1 MLKTV
6 SSSSG
11 GNSGFPFTLGNTIIT
26 SQSTTTTLSNL
37 TLNNVIINGTTEN
50 NVSFSNV
57 NVLSGN
63 IANVTISNATVV
75 NANITSVAT
84 TFPNSFL
91 ANSFTTLGNST
102 LTLGNSTS
110 SVGNLTLG
118 NANITSVASTFPNSY
133 LANSTATLGNTT
145 ITLGSTTSTVGNL
158 TLANVTITGGT
169 ISDNTVTANSF
180 VGTGNILSSSNIGV
194 FSYGNLSYSDTGIV
208 ASYASSVNSYVQI
221 VAQNLS
227 NANQASTDFTV
238 VNDTGTAYGDFGITS
253 STYSGTGRFYN
264 SNVVYAY
271 SGNADLVIGTITNN
285 AVHFVGNNS
294 TTDAMTL
301 NGNNTITINAVGATF
316 PNSYLSNSTAT
327 LGNATITL
335 GSTTSNVGNLTLSNV
350 TITSGNVTINAGTQ
364 NVQTI
369 NHTATTNANA
379 TMSTASIPLVPQ
391 GYMLFDLNGTVV
403 KIPYYA
409 V

>member
-6 SSSSG
+6 TQIAAS
-11 GNSGFPFTLGNTIIT
+11 
-26 SQSTTTTLSNL
+26 
-37 TLNNVIINGTTEN
+37 NGTVTLVQGN
-50 NVSFSNV
+50 GTV
-57 NVLSGN
+57 NGITLTG
-63 IANVTISNATVV
+63 NVT
-75 NANITSVAT
+75 TS
-84 TFPNSFL
+84 
-91 ANSFTTLGNST
+91 
-102 LTLGNSTS
+102 
-110 SVGNLTLG
+110 GNLTLG
-118 NANITSVASTFPNSY
+118 GTLSGVTNAQLQNS
-133 LANSTATLGNTT
+133 AVTIGNTT
-145 ITLGSTTSTVGNL
+145 ISLGSTATTIGNL
-158 TLANVTITGGT
+158 TLGNVTITGGT

-194 FSYGNLSYSDTGIV
+194 FSYGNLSYSDTGVV

-227 NANQASTDFTV
+227 NANQASTDFTI

-271 SGNADLVIGTITNN
+271 SGNVDLVIGTITNN

-301 NGNNTITINAVGATF
+301 NGNNTITINALGATF

-335 GSTTSNVGNLTLSNV
+335 GSTTSSVGNLTLSNV

-403 KIPYYA
+403 KVPYYA
-409 V
+409 Q

>member
-6 SSSSG
+6 TQIAAS
-11 GNSGFPFTLGNTIIT
+11 
-26 SQSTTTTLSNL
+26 
-37 TLNNVIINGTTEN
+37 NGTVTLVQGN
-50 NVSFSNV
+50 GTV
-57 NVLSGN
+57 NGITLTG
-63 IANVTISNATVV
+63 NVT
-75 NANITSVAT
+75 TS
-84 TFPNSFL
+84 
-91 ANSFTTLGNST
+91 
-102 LTLGNSTS
+102 
-110 SVGNLTLG
+110 GNLTLG
-118 NANITSVASTFPNSY
+118 GTLSGVTNAQLQNS
-133 LANSTATLGNTT
+133 AVTIGNTT
-145 ITLGSTTSTVGNL
+145 ISLGSTATTIGNL
-158 TLANVTITGGT
+158 TLGNVTITGGT

-194 FSYGNLSYSDTGIV
+194 FSYGNLSYSDTGVV

-227 NANQASTDFTV
+227 NANQASTDFTI

-271 SGNADLVIGTITNN
+271 SGNVDLVIGTITNN
-285 AVHFVGNNS
+285 AVHFVGNNA

-301 NGNNTITINAVGATF
+301 NGNNTITINALGATF

-335 GSTTSNVGNLTLSNV
+335 GSTTSSVGNLTLSNV

-403 KIPYYA
+403 KVPYYA
-409 V
+409 Q

>member
-6 SSSSG
+6 AV
-11 GNSGFPFTLGNTIIT
+11 IT
-26 SQSTTTTLSNL
+26 GTVT
-37 TLNNVIINGTTEN
+37 NGTVTQVQGN
-50 NVSFSNV
+50 GTV
-57 NVLSGN
+57 NGITLTG
-63 IANVTISNATVV
+63 NVT
-75 NANITSVAT
+75 TS
-84 TFPNSFL
+84 
-91 ANSFTTLGNST
+91 
-102 LTLGNSTS
+102 
-110 SVGNLTLG
+110 GNLTLG
-118 NANITSVASTFPNSY
+118 GTLSGVTNAQLQNS
-133 LANSTATLGNTT
+133 AVTIGNTT
-145 ITLGSTTSTVGNL
+145 ISLGSTATTIGNL
-158 TLANVTITGGT
+158 TLGNVTITGGT

-194 FSYGNLSYSDTGIV
+194 FSYGNLSYSDTGVV

-227 NANQASTDFTV
+227 NANQASTDFTI

-271 SGNADLVIGTITNN
+271 SGNVDLVIGTITNN
-285 AVHFVGNNS
+285 AVHFVGNNA

-301 NGNNTITINAVGATF
+301 NGNNTITINALGATF
-316 PNSYLSNSTAT
+316 PNSYLSNSAAT

-335 GSTTSNVGNLTLSNV
+335 GSTTSSVGNLTLSNV

-403 KIPYYA
+403 KVPYYA
-409 V
+409 Q

>member
-6 SSSSG
+6 AV
-11 GNSGFPFTLGNTIIT
+11 IT
-26 SQSTTTTLSNL
+26 GTVT
-37 TLNNVIINGTTEN
+37 NGTVTQVQGN
-50 NVSFSNV
+50 GTV
-57 NVLSGN
+57 NGITLTG
-63 IANVTISNATVV
+63 NVT
-75 NANITSVAT
+75 TS
-84 TFPNSFL
+84 
-91 ANSFTTLGNST
+91 
-102 LTLGNSTS
+102 
-110 SVGNLTLG
+110 GNLTLG
-118 NANITSVASTFPNSY
+118 GTLSGVTNAQLQNS
-133 LANSTATLGNTT
+133 AVTIGNTT
-145 ITLGSTTSTVGNL
+145 ISLGSTATTIGNL
-158 TLANVTITGGT
+158 TLGNVTITGGT
-169 ISDNTVTANSF
+169 ISDNTVTANYF
-180 VGTGNILSSSNIGV
+180 VGTGNILSNSNIGV
-194 FSYGNLSYSDTGIV
+194 FSYGNLSYSDTGVV

-227 NANQASTDFTV
+227 NANQASTDFTI

-271 SGNADLVIGTITNN
+271 SGNVDLVIGTITNN
-285 AVHFVGNNS
+285 AVHFVGNNA

-301 NGNNTITINAVGATF
+301 NGNNTITINALGATF

-335 GSTTSNVGNLTLSNV
+335 GSTTSSVGNLTLSNV

-403 KIPYYA
+403 KVPYYA
-409 V
+409 Q

>member
-6 SSSSG
+6 AV
-11 GNSGFPFTLGNTIIT
+11 IT
-26 SQSTTTTLSNL
+26 GTVT
-37 TLNNVIINGTTEN
+37 NGTVTQVQGN
-50 NVSFSNV
+50 GTV
-57 NVLSGN
+57 NGITLTG
-63 IANVTISNATVV
+63 NVT
-75 NANITSVAT
+75 TS
-84 TFPNSFL
+84 
-91 ANSFTTLGNST
+91 
-102 LTLGNSTS
+102 
-110 SVGNLTLG
+110 GNLTLG
-118 NANITSVASTFPNSY
+118 GTLSGVTNAQLQNS
-133 LANSTATLGNTT
+133 AVTIGNTT
-145 ITLGSTTSTVGNL
+145 ISLGSTATTIGNL
-158 TLANVTITGGT
+158 TLGNVTITGGT

-194 FSYGNLSYSDTGIV
+194 FSYGNLSYSDTGVV

-271 SGNADLVIGTITNN
+271 SGNVDLVIGTITNN
-285 AVHFVGNNS
+285 AVHFVGNNA

-301 NGNNTITINAVGATF
+301 NGNNTITINALGATF

-335 GSTTSNVGNLTLSNV
+335 GSTTSSVGNLTLSNV

-403 KIPYYA
+403 KVPYYA
-409 V
+409 Q

>member
-6 SSSSG
+6 TQIAAS
-11 GNSGFPFTLGNTIIT
+11 
-26 SQSTTTTLSNL
+26 
-37 TLNNVIINGTTEN
+37 NGTVTLVQAN
-50 NVSFSNV
+50 GTV
-57 NVLSGN
+57 NGITLTG
-63 IANVTISNATVV
+63 NVT
-75 NANITSVAT
+75 TS
-84 TFPNSFL
+84 
-91 ANSFTTLGNST
+91 
-102 LTLGNSTS
+102 
-110 SVGNLTLG
+110 GNLTLG
-118 NANITSVASTFPNSY
+118 GTLSGVTNAQLQNS
-133 LANSTATLGNTT
+133 AVTIGNTT
-145 ITLGSTTSTVGNL
+145 ISLGSTATTIGNL
-158 TLANVTITGGT
+158 TLGNVTITGGT

-194 FSYGNLSYSDTGIV
+194 FSYGNLSYSDTGVV

-227 NANQASTDFTV
+227 NANQASTDFTI

-271 SGNADLVIGTITNN
+271 SGNVDLVIGTITNN
-285 AVHFVGNNS
+285 AVHFVGNNA

-301 NGNNTITINAVGATF
+301 NGNNTITINALGATF
-316 PNSYLSNSTAT
+316 PNSYLSNSTTT

-335 GSTTSNVGNLTLSNV
+335 GSTTSSVGNLTLSNV

-403 KIPYYA
+403 KVPYYA
-409 V
+409 Q

>member
-6 SSSSG
+6 TQIAAS
-11 GNSGFPFTLGNTIIT
+11 
-26 SQSTTTTLSNL
+26 
-37 TLNNVIINGTTEN
+37 NGTVTLVQGN
-50 NVSFSNV
+50 GTV
-57 NVLSGN
+57 NGITLTG
-63 IANVTISNATVV
+63 NVT
-75 NANITSVAT
+75 TS
-84 TFPNSFL
+84 
-91 ANSFTTLGNST
+91 
-102 LTLGNSTS
+102 
-110 SVGNLTLG
+110 GNLTLG
-118 NANITSVASTFPNSY
+118 GTLSGVTNAQLQNS
-133 LANSTATLGNTT
+133 AVTIGNTT
-145 ITLGSTTSTVGNL
+145 ISLGSTATTIGNL
-158 TLANVTITGGT
+158 TLGNVTITGGT

-194 FSYGNLSYSDTGIV
+194 FSYGNLSYSDTGVV

-227 NANQASTDFTV
+227 NANQASTDFTI

-271 SGNADLVIGTITNN
+271 SGNVDFVIGTITNN

-294 TTDAMTL
+294 TTDEMTL
-301 NGNNTITINAVGATF
+301 NGNNTITINALGATF

-335 GSTTSNVGNLTLSNV
+335 GSTTSSVGNLTLSNV